1 MSRRGPPISAFAA
14 LSSADDDEVIG
25 YEQSDED
32 PESVSEQRPVSEPPE
47 LARAQPSAPVYS
59 APNAPVVVS
68 CSKFVPTS
76 ENVVYG
82 RGYVVIGLKADEF
95 LMVKGQ
101 YTLKIQR
108 GAVQIDSILY
118 HSSHD
123 PVKIYGLSLSS
134 IPLIS
139 AAQVTD
145 QNLVED
151 TVLPETEHLFT
162 PNYKSVIRLDDVFD
176 GLEKLGLLYPQLK
189 NIHPN
194 REDIDE
200 FEGSAFAKSFYPYS
214 FKVVENP
221 SNNLG
226 TYINKTWKNALEAL
240 TSPSGSA
247 EDMRVLVIG
256 AKNTG
261 KSTFLRLLLNKL
273 AAHEHISPKVLDIDP
288 GQPEYSLPDCI
299 SLTTHHKPIHG
310 QYFPFL
316 CEHPARICYIGFNTP
331 QRQPIKY
338 ISQLKAL
345 SSHMDMEN
353 GPLLINSPGWIKG
366 FGVEILKE
374 LTDAVRPTHLVYL
387 SFGGEDDNQLLCNL
401 TYENLVRVPVPGFN
415 SRGYD
420 IVRYSPSQI
429 RNFRMLSYF
438 HYNRYEKTFDFEP
451 LLARSPYKISYADFC
466 DRDALIRYPGL
477 SGISILDAANINHED
492 LVECLETQVVAIFE
506 LENEEFINL
515 YDEMVQRGQLSS
527 LESYPNLFNNTL
539 ESVAPE
545 FRGLALIH
553 SVNTTAKYINL
564 YTPIDVARLSKS
576 LASNETKLVLVKG
589 RSDLPTEELI
599 PKMISKTALPYVT
612 YAAFG
617 KGAKSVNVRRNVQ
630 RKTK

>member
-1 MSRRGPPISAFAA
+1 MSRGGPSISAFAA
-14 LSSADDDEVIG
+14 LSSADDDELIG
-25 YEQSDED
+25 YERSDEE
-32 PESVSEQRPVSEPPE
+32 PESVGEQRPVSEPPE
-47 LARAQPSAPVYS
+47 LAPSKPSGPVYS

-68 CSKFVPTS
+68 CSKFVPNN

-123 PVKIYGLSLSS
+123 AIKIYGLSLSS

-145 QNLVED
+145 QSLVED
-151 TVLPETEHLFT
+151 TILPETEHLFT

-176 GLEKLGLLYPQLK
+176 GMEKIGLLYPQLK

-200 FEGSAFAKSFYPYS
+200 LEGTAFAKSFYPYS
-214 FKVVENP
+214 FKVVESP
-221 SNNLG
+221 SNNVG
-226 TYINKTWKNALEAL
+226 TYINKAWKNALDTLINDCE
-240 TSPSGSA
+240 TA
-247 EDMRVLVIG
+247 ESMRVLVIG

-273 AAHEHISPKVLDIDP
+273 ASNEHISPKVLDIDP

-299 SLTTHHKPIHG
+299 SLTTHHRPIHG

-316 CEHPARICYIGFNTP
+316 CESPARSCYIGFNTP

-338 ISQLKAL
+338 ISQLKSLATHL
-345 SSHMDMEN
+345 DMEN
-353 GPLLINSPGWIKG
+353 GPMLINSPGWIKG

-374 LTDAVRPTHLVYL
+374 LTAAVRPTHLVYL

-401 TYENLVRVPVPGFN
+401 TYESLIRVPVPGFT
-415 SRGYD
+415 SRASD

-429 RNFRMLSYF
+429 RNFRLLSYF
-438 HYNRYEKTFDFEP
+438 HYNSHDKTFDFEP
-451 LLARSPYKISYADFC
+451 LLARSPYKISYADFSN
-466 DRDALIRYPGL
+466 REKLLRFPGL
-477 SGISILDAANINHED
+477 SGISILDAANISHED
-492 LVECLETQVVAIFE
+492 LVECLETQVVALFE
-506 LENEEFINL
+506 LENEEFINY
-515 YDEMVQRGQLSS
+515 YDEMVQHNQLSS

-539 ESVAPE
+539 ESVVSE

-553 SVNTTAKYINL
+553 SINTTAKYINL
-564 YTPIDVARLSKS
+564 YTPVDVARLSKS
-576 LASNETKLVLVKG
+576 LATNETKLVLVKG

-599 PKMISKTALPYVT
+599 PKMIAKTALPYVT
-612 YAAFG
+612 YTAFG
-617 KGAKSVNVRRNVQ
+617 KGAKSVNVRRNIQ
-630 RKTK
+630 RKK

>member
-1 MSRRGPPISAFAA
+1 MSRGGPSISAFAA
-14 LSSADDDEVIG
+14 LSSAEDDDVIG
-25 YEQSDED
+25 YEQSDE
-32 PESVSEQRPVSEPPE
+32 ESGSGSDQRPVSEPPQQ
-47 LARAQPSAPVYS
+47 APAQPSVPVYS
-59 APNAPVVVS
+59 TPNAPVVVS

-101 YTLKIQR
+101 YSLKIQR

-123 PVKIYGLSLSS
+123 PIQIYGLSLSS

-145 QNLVED
+145 QGLVED
-151 TVLPETEHLFT
+151 TILPETEHLFT
-162 PNYKSVIRLDDVFD
+162 PDYKSVIRLDDLFD
-176 GLEKLGLLYPQLK
+176 GLEKIGLLYPQLK

-214 FKVVENP
+214 FKVVESP

-226 TYINKTWKNALEAL
+226 TYINKTWKNALDTL
-240 TSPSGSA
+240 ISHSGST

-273 AAHEHISPKVLDIDP
+273 AHKEHISPKVLDIDP

-316 CEHPARICYIGFNTP
+316 CELPARSCYIGFNTP

-345 SSHMDMEN
+345 ATHLDMEN

-374 LTDAVRPTHLVYL
+374 LTAAVRPTHLVYL

-401 TYENLVRVPVPGFN
+401 TYQNLVRVPVAGFT
-415 SRGYD
+415 SRGYE

-429 RNFRMLSYF
+429 RNFRLLSYF
-438 HYNRYEKTFDFEP
+438 HYNRYERTFDFEP
-451 LLARSPYKISYADFC
+451 LLARSPYKISYADFLN
-466 DRDALIRYPGL
+466 REELLRFPGL

-492 LVECLETQVVAIFE
+492 LVECLETQVVGVFE
-506 LENEEFINL
+506 LANDEFMNF
-515 YDEMVQRGQLSS
+515 YDEMSQRGQLSS
-527 LESYPNLFNNTL
+527 FESYPNLFSTTL
-539 ESVAPE
+539 ESVVSE

-553 SVNTTAKYINL
+553 SINTTDKYINL
-564 YTPIDVARLSKS
+564 YTPIDVTRLSKS
-576 LASNETKLVLVKG
+576 LATNETKLVLVKG

-599 PKMISKTALPYVT
+599 PKMTTKNALPYVT
-612 YAAFG
+612 YTAFG
-617 KGAKSVNVRRNVQ
+617 KGAKSVNVRRNIQ
-630 RKTK
+630 RKK